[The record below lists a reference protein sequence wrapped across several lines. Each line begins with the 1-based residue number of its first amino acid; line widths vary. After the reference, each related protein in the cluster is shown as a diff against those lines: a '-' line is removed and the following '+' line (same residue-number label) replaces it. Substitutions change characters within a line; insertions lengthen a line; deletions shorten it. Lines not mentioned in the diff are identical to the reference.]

1 MKKNL
6 LKLFAFV
13 AAAMFVSSCVTTKM
27 PDDYAVTPPVLEN
40 HGGKVSVNI
49 TATIPE
55 KAFNKKDVVEYQ
67 PIIKYK
73 DGQKELKK
81 MTLLGEKAVGEGEV
95 IYAQTGGKVTYS
107 DVFDFEPGM
116 EASELWT
123 NTMFLKK
130 GKNPTLLEPI
140 KLADGVIN
148 TSQNVFHDENIFN
161 ADRETAEMLNMDVSV
176 YYELETIISKQA
188 KIFFLINKYNL
199 NWRLKLNKKQE
210 NEEALAELKAFIAQG
225 WEIRDIDVNAWASPD
240 GEEAN
245 NEELSKNRADVSQK
259 YMTKLLDSET
269 EVTFNTKAHGED
281 WNGFLNMIEKSDI
294 DDKNAILNVVH
305 SQPNV
310 TKREEE
316 IRNMTLVYKE
326 IADVILPSLRKAVLK
341 VNCFEPKRTAEEI
354 ARLAV
359 TNPEELTDK
368 ELLYAGTLTEDL
380 DTKLKIYKSY
390 MTLYPN
396 DWKGY
401 NNAAWV
407 QLTNWELED
416 AATFL
421 AKADELAPNNPM
433 VVNNLGTLASKE
445 KDYDKAAG
453 FYNDAKK
460 LGAPVGYNLGIVSI
474 INGDY
479 DKALSLFGSKKC
491 NFNVA
496 LAKMLTGNTNGAK
509 TDLDCAEENAKVNYL
524 KAIIGAR
531 TDNARMVYDNL
542 AKTIAVKEK
551 CKAHI
556 AEDREF
562 VNYFNEEEFQNL
574 VK

>member
-1 MKKNL
+1 MPENEKLYTNQAFRTRDIFEQKKLIVRQILGKRIITTYDNNDYYTDQTTYVVNSKSNTCNL
-6 LKLFAFV
+6 FFLLSLMNSKLFYYYFKNTFSDNKVTFPKVKRSQILEFPIKIAEQQQSFIEKADKMLTLNQQFQEKRKKFFNRIKDNFEIEKINKRLDAFYEFEFKAFV
-13 AAAMFVSSCVTTKM
+13 
-27 PDDYAVTPPVLEN
+27 
-40 HGGKVSVNI
+40 
-49 TATIPE
+49 
-55 KAFNKKDVVEYQ
+55 
-67 PIIKYK
+67 
-73 DGQKELKK
+73 
-81 MTLLGEKAVGEGEV
+81 
-95 IYAQTGGKVTYS
+95 
-107 DVFDFEPGM
+107 
-116 EASELWT
+116 
-123 NTMFLKK
+123 
-130 GKNPTLLEPI
+130 
-140 KLADGVIN
+140 
-148 TSQNVFHDENIFN
+148 
-161 ADRETAEMLNMDVSV
+161 
-176 YYELETIISKQA
+176 
-188 KIFFLINKYNL
+188 
-199 NWRLKLNKKQE
+199 
-210 NEEALAELKAFIAQG
+210 AQG
-225 WEIRDIDVNAWASPD
+225 WEIRDIDINAWASPD
-240 GEEAN
+240 GEEAF
-245 NEELSKNRADVSQK
+245 NEGLSEKRADVGQK
-259 YMTKLLDSET
+259 YMTKLLDLEI

-281 WNGFLNMIEKSDI
+281 WDGFMNMIEKSEI
-294 DDKNAILNVVH
+294 EDKNAILNVVH

-316 IRNMTLVYKE
+316 IRNMTVVYKE

-359 TNPEELTDK
+359 TNPEELNDK

-380 DTKLKIYKSY
+380 DTKLKIFKSY

-416 AATFL
+416 AATYL
-421 AKADELAPNNPM
+421 AKAGELAPNNPM
-433 VVNNLGTLASKE
+433 VVNNLGALASKE

-460 LGAPVGYNLGIVSI
+460 LGAPEGYNLGIVSI

-509 TDLDCAEENAKVNYL
+509 TDLDCAEENPKVNYL

-551 CKAHI
+551 CKTHI

>member
-1 MKKNL
+1 
-6 LKLFAFV
+6 
-13 AAAMFVSSCVTTKM
+13 
-27 PDDYAVTPPVLEN
+27 
-40 HGGKVSVNI
+40 VSVNI

-55 KAFNKKDVVEYQ
+55 KAFNKKDVIEYQ

-81 MTLLGEKAVGEGEV
+81 ITLLGEKAVGEGEV
-95 IYAQTGGKVTYS
+95 IYAQTGGKVNYS

-123 NTMFLKK
+123 NTTFLKK

-148 TSQNVFHDENIFN
+148 TSQHVYHDENIFN
-161 ADRETAEMLNMDVSV
+161 ADRETAELLNMDVSG

-199 NWRLKLNKKQE
+199 NWRLPLNKDEQNKE
-210 NEEALAELKAFIAQG
+210 VLEEFKAFIAQG

-240 GEEAN
+240 GEEAF
-245 NEELSKNRADVSQK
+245 NEGLSQNRAETGQK

-269 EVTFNTKAHGED
+269 EVKFNTKAHGED
-281 WNGFLNMIEKSDI
+281 WDGFMKMVEKSDLE
-294 DDKNAILNVVH
+294 DKNAILNVVR
-305 SQPNV
+305 SQADV

-316 IRNMTLVYKE
+316 IRNMTVVYKE
-326 IADVILPSLRKAVLK
+326 IADDILPSLRRAVLK

-359 TNPEELTDK
+359 TNPEELNDK

-407 QLTNWELED
+407 QLTNWELEE

-421 AKADELAPNNPM
+421 AKADELSSNNPM
-433 VVNNLGTLASKE
+433 VVNNLGALASKE

-460 LGAPVGYNLGIVSI
+460 LGAPEGYNLGIVSI

-479 DKALSLFGSKKC
+479 DKALNLFGSKKC
-491 NFNVA
+491 NYNVA

-542 AKTIAVKEK
+542 AKTIEVKEK
-551 CKAHI
+551 YKTHI

-562 VNYFNEEEFQNL
+562 INYFNEEEFQNL